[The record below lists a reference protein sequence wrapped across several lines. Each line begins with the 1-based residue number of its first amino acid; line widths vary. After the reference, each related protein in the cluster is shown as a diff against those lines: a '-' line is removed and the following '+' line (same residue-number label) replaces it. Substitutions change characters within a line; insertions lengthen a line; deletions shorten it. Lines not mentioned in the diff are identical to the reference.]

1 MADGRES
8 PICSPN
14 ISPIEEKVKVAAAL
28 ALRKL
33 GLVEKLKG
41 VMAKKEHGKTTE
53 EVDQEGGVG
62 EVDHQNDQAHSN
74 TLTQLAVSP
83 EGFLGFVQKYNFSW
97 GSCRNITAPSYCI
110 PAFLCRAILGVV
122 QKYQFLE
129 KYSPLKRS
137 APECPVEG
145 GGGGPI
151 TM

>member
-28 ALRKL
+28 VLA
-33 GLVEKLKG
+33 LVEKLKG

-83 EGFLGFVQKYNFSW
+83 EGFLGFVQKYYFSW
-97 GSCRNITAPSYCI
+97 G
-110 PAFLCRAILGVV
+110 FV
-122 QKYQFLE
+122 QKYYCPELLHPGFLVQGHFRGCAE
-129 KYSPLKRS
+129 ISIFGEIFTS
-137 APECPVEG
+137 APDIHHPSS
-145 GGGGPI
+145 
-151 TM
+151 